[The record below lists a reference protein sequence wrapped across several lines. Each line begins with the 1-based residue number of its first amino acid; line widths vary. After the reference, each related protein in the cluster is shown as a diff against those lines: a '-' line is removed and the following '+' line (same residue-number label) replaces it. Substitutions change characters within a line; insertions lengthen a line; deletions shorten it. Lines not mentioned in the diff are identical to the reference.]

1 MLAAVAPI
9 AVAALAPVSV
19 TAAGGPVAA
28 TLSAT
33 GASSGTTITGAT
45 GIRVTI
51 ARNGAVAFAGP
62 LRPCRFGGGP
72 DDPTGARLA
81 QIAVGDLAGGDP
93 GGPPGG
99 RFAQLPVAGLDGD
112 GEPEVLVDRSDG
124 FTPCCTLETAIMR
137 RDPFSGR
144 YTELDRHW
152 GESYRVA
159 DLDGD
164 RAAELLTGD
173 LRFYERFA
181 PRIAGFQL
189 PTKILQL
196 RAGRL
201 VDVTHRH
208 PDVMRRHTRSL
219 DRLMRSTDAI
229 ADGRREGNR
238 TIARAALRPQL
249 AAYTA
254 EERLLGRRAVGD
266 RRLAREVR
274 RHRVSTAFRRALLRF
289 LTRTGYR

>member
-1 MLAAVAPI
+1 VLLATASAI
-9 AVAALAPVSV
+9 GVAALAPVSV
-19 TAAGGPVAA
+19 
-28 TLSAT
+28 S
-33 GASSGTTITGAT
+33 ASSGPVTATLTAIGAASENTITDAT
-45 GIRVTI
+45 GIRLTI
-51 ARNGAVAFAGP
+51 TRGGAIAFNGP
-62 LRPCRFGGGP
+62 LRPCRFGCAP
-72 DDPTGARLA
+72 EDPS
-81 QIAVGDLAGGDP
+81 
-93 GGPPGG
+93 GG
-99 RFAQLPVAGLDGD
+99 RFLELKAADLDGD
-112 GEPEVLVDRSDG
+112 GEAEVLVDRSDG

-137 RDPFSGR
+137 RDPFTGEYR
-144 YTELDRHW
+144 ELDRHW

-201 VDVTHRH
+201 VDVTRRH

-274 RHRVSTAFRRALLRF
+274 RHRVSAAFRRALLRF

>member
-1 MLAAVAPI
+1 VLLATASAI
-9 AVAALAPVSV
+9 GVAALAPVSV
-19 TAAGGPVAA
+19 
-28 TLSAT
+28 S
-33 GASSGTTITGAT
+33 ASSGPVTATLTAIGAASENTITDAT
-45 GIRVTI
+45 GIRLTI
-51 ARNGAVAFAGP
+51 TRGGAIAFNGP
-62 LRPCRFGGGP
+62 LRPCRFGCAP
-72 DDPTGARLA
+72 EDPTG
-81 QIAVGDLAGGDP
+81 
-93 GGPPGG
+93 G
-99 RFAQLPVAGLDGD
+99 RFLELKAADLDGD
-112 GEPEVLVDRSDG
+112 GEAEVLVDRSDG

-164 RAAELLTGD
+164 RAAELITGD

-181 PRIAGFQL
+181 PRLAGFQL

-229 ADGRREGNR
+229 ADGRHSGNR

-274 RHRVSTAFRRALLRF
+274 HHRVSAAFRRALLRF

>member
-1 MLAAVAPI
+1 VLLATASAI
-9 AVAALAPVSV
+9 GVAALAPVSV
-19 TAAGGPVAA
+19 
-28 TLSAT
+28 S
-33 GASSGTTITGAT
+33 ASSGPVTATLTAIGAASENTITDATAIRLTITRGGA
-45 GIRVTI
+45 I
-51 ARNGAVAFAGP
+51 AFNGP
-62 LRPCRFGGGP
+62 LRPCRFGCAP
-72 DDPTGARLA
+72 EDPS
-81 QIAVGDLAGGDP
+81 
-93 GGPPGG
+93 GG
-99 RFAQLPVAGLDGD
+99 RFLELKAADLDGD
-112 GEPEVLVDRSDG
+112 GEAEVLVDRSDG

-164 RAAELLTGD
+164 RATELVTGD

-189 PTKILQL
+189 PTKVLALQ
-196 RAGRL
+196 AGGL
-201 VDVTHRH
+201 VDVTRRH
-208 PDVMRRHTRSL
+208 PDVVRRDTRSL

-229 ADGRREGNR
+229 ADGRRTGDR

-266 RRLAREVR
+266 RRLAREVH

-289 LTRTGYR
+289 LSRTGYR